1 MQYFG
6 ECFYCTKRNRCLDAH
21 RNTRCRDYEKRR
33 RSGTDYKKCP
43 KSSLHTPDSTAGV
56 PGTGKEGHESIQS
69 GSEWEEEKDIRVL
82 SVQSGGRSECTC

>member
-1 MQYFG
+1 M
-6 ECFYCTKRNRCLDAH
+6 
-21 RNTRCRDYEKRR
+21 
-33 RSGTDYKKCP
+33 P

-82 SVQSGGRSECTC
+82 SVQSMEDLNVPVEASEARSMEYENKR